1 MKLLHKNE
9 LSPSPLMPVLF
20 VGHGS
25 PMNAIE
31 DNEFSQTWQ
40 QLGTSLP
47 RPQAILC
54 VSAHWE
60 TRGTYLTAM
69 PNPKTIHDFGGFP
82 RKLFEVQYPA
92 PGMPELATEIK
103 ENATTNIG
111 LDRSEWG
118 FDHGAWSVMRHIYP
132 KADIPMLQLSIDHF
146 QRPEYH
152 YALAKEFA
160 FLRSRGVLIV
170 GSGNIVHN
178 LRQVNWQ
185 DENASYD
192 WALEVRDKVNTAI
205 LDGNHQS
212 IIDFQH
218 QGAAFQQAIPT
229 AEHYIP
235 LLYALGLQTKAD
247 KVSLFNDKIV
257 MGSLSMTGVMIG

>member
-1 MKLLHKNE
+1 MNLLHKNE

-40 QLGTSLP
+40 QLGASLP

-69 PNPKTIHDFGGFP
+69 PNPRTIHDFGGFP
-82 RKLFEVQYPA
+82 RELFEVQYPA
-92 PGMPELATEIK
+92 AGMPELATEIK
-103 ENATTNIG
+103 EHAKTDIG
-111 LDRSEWG
+111 LDHSEWG

-146 QRPEYH
+146 QQPEYH
-152 YALAKEFA
+152 YALAKELA

-185 DENASYD
+185 
-192 WALEVRDKVNTAI
+192 
-205 LDGNHQS
+205 QS
-212 IIDFQH
+212 AHPPQ
-218 QGAAFQQAIPT
+218 
-229 AEHYIP
+229 
-235 LLYALGLQTKAD
+235 LQK
-247 KVSLFNDKIV
+247 SP
-257 MGSLSMTGVMIG
+257 

>member
-82 RKLFEVQYPA
+82 RELFEVQYPA

-146 QRPEYH
+146 QQPEYH
-152 YALAKEFA
+152 YALEK
-160 FLRSRGVLIV
+160 
-170 GSGNIVHN
+170 N
-178 LRQVNWQ
+178 L
-185 DENASYD
+185 
-192 WALEVRDKVNTAI
+192 LFCVRA
-205 LDGNHQS
+205 GC
-212 IIDFQH
+212 
-218 QGAAFQQAIPT
+218 
-229 AEHYIP
+229 
-235 LLYALGLQTKAD
+235 
-247 KVSLFNDKIV
+247 
-257 MGSLSMTGVMIG
+257 

>member
-1 MKLLHKNE
+1 MNLLHKNE

-40 QLGTSLP
+40 QLGASLP

-82 RKLFEVQYPA
+82 RELFEVQYPA
-92 PGMPELATEIK
+92 PGMPELATEIR
-103 ENATTNIG
+103 ENATTDIG

-146 QRPEYH
+146 QQPEYH
-152 YALAKEFA
+152 YALAKELA

-178 LRQVNWQ
+178 LRRVNWQ
-185 DENASYD
+185 DENASFD
-192 WALEVRDKVNTAI
+192 WALEVRDKVNT
-205 LDGNHQS
+205 DRKS
-212 IIDFQH
+212 
-218 QGAAFQQAIPT
+218 
-229 AEHYIP
+229 
-235 LLYALGLQTKAD
+235 
-247 KVSLFNDKIV
+247 VV
-257 MGSLSMTGVMIG
+257 

>member
-1 MKLLHKNE
+1 
-9 LSPSPLMPVLF
+9 
-20 VGHGS
+20 
-25 PMNAIE
+25 
-31 DNEFSQTWQ
+31 
-40 QLGTSLP
+40 
-47 RPQAILC
+47 
-54 VSAHWE
+54 
-60 TRGTYLTAM
+60 
-69 PNPKTIHDFGGFP
+69 
-82 RKLFEVQYPA
+82 
-92 PGMPELATEIK
+92 
-103 ENATTNIG
+103 
-111 LDRSEWG
+111 
-118 FDHGAWSVMRHIYP
+118 
-132 KADIPMLQLSIDHF
+132 
-146 QRPEYH
+146 
-152 YALAKEFA
+152 
-160 FLRSRGVLIV
+160 
-170 GSGNIVHN
+170 
-178 LRQVNWQ
+178 VNWQ